1 VFDGAARRGARI
13 ILRVDDAR
21 RLWSLLEPLHAV
33 TYFTVEARTAADA
46 VGLRGFWMAYAAQR
60 AAPLGAVGPEVA
72 HAAFHGFHRLRIERA
87 LPDAWD
93 LADPARCLTARS
105 VGAGAALHRLLGEEA
120 AHRPEIAEA
129 AELAGAAADA
139 ADTEGRVLG
148 AANQALP
155 RPDEPVRALWQA
167 ATTLREHRGDGH
179 VAVLVAQGLGPVAPH
194 RLKAAAGELN
204 ASTTR
209 QARRFDEDAWADGAW
224 ELRERGWLDDADE
237 LTDAGRAGHGE
248 IEAATDRLAAR
259 PWAVLGRERTDRL
272 AQLLAPVVDA
282 VVAGHAFPPGN
293 PIGLV
298 RH

>member
-1 VFDGAARRGARI
+1 MRQAADART
-13 ILRVDDAR
+13 ILGVDDAR
-21 RLWSLLEPLHAV
+21 RLWSLFEPLHAV
-33 TYFTVEARTAADA
+33 TYFTVEARTASDA
-46 VGLRGFWMAYAAQR
+46 VGLRGFWMAYTAQR
-60 AAPLGAVGPEVA
+60 AAPLGPVGPEVA
-72 HAAFHGFHRLRIERA
+72 HACFHGFHRLRLERA

-93 LADPARCLTARS
+93 LADPGRCLAARS
-105 VGAGAALHRLLGEEA
+105 AGAGAALHRLLGEEA

-179 VAVLVAQGLGPVAPH
+179 VAVLLTTGLGPVAAH

-204 ASTTR
+204 GSTTR
-209 QARRFDEDAWADGAW
+209 QARRFDEDAWAGGAR
-224 ELRERGWLDDADE
+224 ELRERGWLDDANH
-237 LTDAGRAGHGE
+237 LTDAGWAGHAE

-259 PWAVLGRERTDRL
+259 PWAVLGGERTDRL
-272 AQLLAPVVDA
+272 ARLLEPLVDA

-293 PIGLV
+293 PIGLL
-298 RH
+298 RS

>member
-1 VFDGAARRGARI
+1 M
-13 ILRVDDAR
+13 DDAR
-21 RLWSLLEPLHAV
+21 RLWTLYEPLHAV
-33 TYFTVEARTAADA
+33 SYFTVEARTAADA
-46 VGLRGFWMAYAAQR
+46 AGLRGFWMAYVAQR
-60 AAPLGAVGPEVA
+60 SAPLGAVGPEVA
-72 HAAFHGFHRLRIERA
+72 YAAFHGFHRLRLERA

-93 LADPARCLTARS
+93 LADPDRCLTARAA
-105 VGAGAALHRLLGEEA
+105 GAGAALHRLLGEEV

-139 ADTEGRVLG
+139 ADVEGRVLG

-179 VAVLVAQGLGPVAPH
+179 VAVLVTRGIGPVAAH

-204 ASTTR
+204 GWTTR
-209 QARRFDEDAWADGAW
+209 QARRFDEEEWAAGAA
-224 ELRERGWLDDADE
+224 ELRERGWLDDADR
-237 LTDAGRAGHGE
+237 LTDAGRIGHEE

-259 PWAVLGRERTDRL
+259 PWTALGRERTDRL
-272 AQLLAPVVDA
+272 AQLLAPLVDA
-282 VVAGHAFPPGN
+282 VVAAHAFPPGN

-298 RH
+298 RS